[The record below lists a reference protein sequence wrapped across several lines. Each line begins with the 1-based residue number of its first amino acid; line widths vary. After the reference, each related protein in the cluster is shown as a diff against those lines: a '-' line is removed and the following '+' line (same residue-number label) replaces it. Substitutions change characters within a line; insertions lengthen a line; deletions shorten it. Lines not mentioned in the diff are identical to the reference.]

1 MVRIYEYS
9 EILQFHLQN
18 HITAILYKIQFTYF
32 LIQNYGIQ
40 YVHTWNNNIYIY
52 IYIYIY
58 IKYELHRKY
67 RTYLFKVFMANAAV
81 HISKACILAQKIMP

>member
-1 MVRIYEYS
+1 MKYS

-18 HITAILYKIQFTYF
+18 HITAILYKIQFTYV

-40 YVHTWNNNIYIY
+40 YVHTWNNNIYIK
-52 IYIYIY
+52 Y

-67 RTYLFKVFMANAAV
+67 RTYLFKVFMASAVV

>member
-1 MVRIYEYS
+1 MKYL

-40 YVHTWNNNIYIY
+40 YVHTWNNNIYKIY
-52 IYIYIY
+52 Q
-58 IKYELHRKY
+58 L
-67 RTYLFKVFMANAAV
+67 
-81 HISKACILAQKIMP
+81 

>member
-1 MVRIYEYS
+1 MKYS
-9 EILQFHLQN
+9 EILPFHLQN

-52 IYIYIY
+52 Y
-58 IKYELHRKY
+58 IKYQLHRKY
-67 RTYLFKVFMANAAV
+67 RTYLFKGLYGKCSGAY
-81 HISKACILAQKIMP
+81 